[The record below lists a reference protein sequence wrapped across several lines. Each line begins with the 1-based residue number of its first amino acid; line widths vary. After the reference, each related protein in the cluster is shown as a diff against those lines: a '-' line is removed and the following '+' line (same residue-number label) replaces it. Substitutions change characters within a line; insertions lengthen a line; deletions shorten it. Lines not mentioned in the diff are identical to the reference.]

1 MTSANSLET
10 LSSITQRIDAVTHI
24 PGEFRTAHLPPPKS
38 VKIELTG
45 ACNYKC
51 NFCPTGSKTGGVK
64 MDWDLFVK
72 VTDELYDLGI
82 REIGLFYLGEPLT
95 APVELVKSIRH
106 LKGKGFEYLFLT
118 TNGSLCKPELAHQ
131 VMDAGVDSIKFS
143 INSDSEE
150 QFAEVTGVN
159 PKFHQKSIDNLRTT
173 FVIRNMFGFK
183 TKIYASS
190 IQYNGEQQARMQKV
204 VDELKPFCDEHY
216 WLPLYNVEDGGAA
229 GNQGRIG
236 GLVESIPCWSAF
248 TEGHIL
254 ANGEVSVCC
263 FDDTG
268 KMGVG
273 NLNNTS
279 FMEAWNSEPFVA
291 LRQAHLDGNV
301 DHLMCKTCLNL

>member
-45 ACNYKC
+45 VCNYKC
-51 NFCPTGSKTGGVK
+51 SFCPTGKKTGGVK
-64 MDWDLFVK
+64 MDHDLFVK
-72 VTDELYDLGI
+72 ITDELYDLGV

-95 APVELVKSIRH
+95 APDELIKAIKH
-106 LKGKGFEYLFLT
+106 LRVKGFEYLFLT
-118 TNGSLCKPELAHQ
+118 TNGSLCTPALAHQ
-131 VMDAGVDSIKFS
+131 IMDAGIDSIKFS

-150 QFAEVTGVN
+150 QFKAITGVSG
-159 PKFHQKSIDNLRTT
+159 KLHQRSIDYLKETYR
-173 FVIRNMFGFK
+173 IRNLMGYR
-183 TKIYASS
+183 TRIYASS
-190 IQYNGEQQARMQKV
+190 IQYDGEQQERMEALV
-204 VDELKPFCDEHY
+204 EDIKPYCDEHY
-216 WLPLYNVEDGGAA
+216 WLPLYNVDDGGAA

-273 NLNNTS
+273 NLNNGT